1 MIPDENV
8 ERVREAADIVSII
21 GEYVQLKRSGNSF
34 RGPCPFHHGTHNN
47 FSVSPRGGYS
57 CFVCG
62 EKGDVF
68 TFIQKYLG
76 LDFVGAVKLVGEKSG
91 VEVREVAGRRE
102 ETDPREPF
110 WEVNGAAA
118 EFFQSQLRESAE
130 GKVARDYLTGRGI
143 SPENAARFGIGFAPR
158 GDELRTRL
166 TKLGFD
172 ERRQLTAGL
181 LLTRED
187 RPETRPRFKNRLMF
201 PIWDAPGHIVG
212 FGGRVMGAGEPKYL
226 NSAESEVFSKRS
238 LLYGLNWAKNAI
250 RKADRVFIVEGYF
263 DAIRLMLA
271 GIEEVVAP
279 MGTAMTE
286 AQAALVR
293 KYTRTAY
300 LLYDSDSAGL
310 KATFRS
316 GDVLLAAGVSSR
328 VVTLPDGD
336 DPDTFTAKHGLTGL
350 EQAIT
355 QSIDVFDRK
364 VQILERAGFFSDV
377 RRKREAL
384 DKLLP
389 TIRAA
394 EDRLLKDLYISRTAE
409 VSGVSR
415 EMLERELATPSKPM
429 RPAHVEPER
438 SDRAAE
444 EPRARRGDRRLDRVA
459 KGVRAERELVRML
472 LHQRQFV
479 EGVGEQIGGDAF
491 IDPTYQRLF
500 TELVTRGPDV
510 SVEEL
515 AAAVDL
521 ETAEILQQLLGEAG
535 GLDRA
540 EETVTG
546 SVNSILARKA
556 DQRLSEID
564 RQLPTASSET
574 KDVLIQEKRRLMGEI
589 KSLGS
594 PRWKGFNSP
603 RSHTLTEDT

>member
-102 ETDPREPF
+102 ETDPREPY
-110 WEVNGAAA
+110 WEVNAAA
-118 EFFQSQLRESAE
+118 SEFFQSQLRESPE
-130 GKVARDYLTGRGI
+130 GKVARDYLAGRGI
-143 SPENAARFGIGFAPR
+143 PLESAARFGIGYAPR

-166 TKLGFD
+166 AKLGFD

-201 PIWDAPGHIVG
+201 PIWDAPGHLVG

-271 GIEEVVAP
+271 GLDEVVAP

-293 KYTRTAY
+293 KYTRTAF

-328 VVTLPDGD
+328 VVTLPDGE
-336 DPDTFTAKHGLTGL
+336 DPDTFTAKHGRTGL

-389 TIRAA
+389 TIRAT
-394 EDRLLKDLYISRTAE
+394 EDRLLRDLYISRTAE

-415 EMLERELATPSKPM
+415 EMLERELTTPSKPV
-429 RPAHVEPER
+429 RPAPVEREQ
-438 SDRAAE
+438 SDRAAQD
-444 EPRARRGDRRLDRVA
+444 PSIRRGDRRLDRVA

-479 EGVGEQIGGDAF
+479 EGVGEQIGADAF
-491 IDPTYQRLF
+491 IDPVYQRLF

-515 AAAVDL
+515 AGAVDL
-521 ETAEILQQLLGEAG
+521 ETAEILQHLLGEAG

-564 RQLPTASSET
+564 RQLPSASPET

-589 KSLGS
+589 QSLGS

>member
-8 ERVREAADIVSII
+8 ERVRESADIVSII

-34 RGPCPFHHGTHNN
+34 RGPCPFHHGTHSN

-68 TFIQKYLG
+68 TFLQKYLG
-76 LDFVGAVKLVGEKSG
+76 VDFVGAVKLAGEKSG

-102 ETDPREPF
+102 ETDPREPY
-110 WEVNGAAA
+110 WEVNAAA
-118 EFFQSQLRESAE
+118 SEFFQTHLRESPE
-130 GKVARDYLTGRGI
+130 GKAARDYLASRGI
-143 SPENAARFGIGFAPR
+143 TPENAARFGIGYSPK

-166 TKLGFD
+166 AKLGFD
-172 ERRQLTAGL
+172 EKRLLAAGL

-187 RPETRPRFKNRLMF
+187 RPDTRSRFRNRLMF
-201 PIWDAPGHIVG
+201 PIFDAPGHLVG

-250 RKADRVFIVEGYF
+250 RKSERVFIVEGYF

-286 AQAALVR
+286 AQAALVK

-316 GDVLLAAGVSSR
+316 GDVLLAAGVTPR

-336 DPDTFTAKHGLTGL
+336 DPDTFTAKHGLAGL

-355 QSIDVFDRK
+355 QSLDVFDRK
-364 VQILERAGFFSDV
+364 VQILERAGFFADV

-389 TIRAA
+389 TIRVT
-394 EDRLLKDLYISRTAE
+394 EDRLLRDLYISRTTE
-409 VSGVSR
+409 VAGVSR
-415 EMLERELATPSKPM
+415 EMLERELVAPSKPV
-429 RPAHVEPER
+429 RPAHVDREPGQPP
-438 SDRAAE
+438 AAGA
-444 EPRARRGDRRLDRVA
+444 PVRRGAGRMDRVV

-479 EGVGEQIGGDAF
+479 EGVGEQISGDAF
-491 IDPTYQRLF
+491 IDPIYQRLF

-521 ETAEILQQLLGEAG
+521 ETAEVLQVLLAEPG

-556 DQRLSEID
+556 DHRLSEID
-564 RQLPTASSET
+564 RQLPTASPET
-574 KDVLIQEKRRLMGEI
+574 KDTLIQEKRRLMGEI
-589 KSLGS
+589 QSLGS